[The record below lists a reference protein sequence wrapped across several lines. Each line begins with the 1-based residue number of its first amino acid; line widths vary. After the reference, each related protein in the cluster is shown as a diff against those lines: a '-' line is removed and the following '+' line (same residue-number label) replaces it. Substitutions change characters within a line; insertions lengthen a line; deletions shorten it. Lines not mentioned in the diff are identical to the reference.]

1 MVLNYA
7 IVDFIKNCDEFDE
20 DVKNVLL
27 ETLKLEV
34 NQSAPVRYFDDYDK
48 ILTKII
54 GD

>member
-34 NQSAPVRYFDDYDK
+34 NQSVPVRYFDEYDK